1 MTDNIENFPI
11 TLSQRQ
17 QNKRGNR
24 TVFCGDCSRYLK
36 HHEGRGLSVAGRIE
50 VEVEIEVMSDT
61 RCGPVAV

>member
-1 MTDNIENFPI
+1 VTDNIENFPI

-36 HHEGRGLSVAGRIE
+36 HHEGRGLSVAGTIE
-50 VEVEIEVMSDT
+50 VESDVMSNT

>member
-11 TLSQRQ
+11 MLSQRQ
-17 QNKRGNR
+17 QNKRGNQ
-24 TVFCGDCSRYLK
+24 TVFCGDCSGCLK

-50 VEVEIEVMSDT
+50 VEIDVMFDT